1 MTEMSKREIKRF
13 LMQGTLTGK
22 LATVKKDNSPHIVP
36 VWFVLDEI
44 HKRRGG
50 RRGRGIGDIV
60 FMTGIDSL
68 KAKNI
73 QRNNKISFCVDDQ
86 TPLFSFV
93 TVFGIARIYHYNQ
106 TKLFKWATRIAE
118 RYMSKDMAEAYGKR
132 NSGEDEIVIR
142 VEPTRILAEKDI
154 AN

>member
-1 MTEMSKREIKRF
+1 
-13 LMQGTLTGK
+13 MQGTLTGK

-44 HKRRGG
+44 HKRRG
-50 RRGRGIGDIV
+50 RRGIGDIV

-73 QRNNKISFCVDDQ
+73 QRNNRVSICVDDQ

-118 RYMSKDMAEAYGKR
+118 RYMGKDMAEAYGKR

-142 VEPTRILAEKDI
+142 VKPTRILAEKDI

>member
-73 QRNNKISFCVDDQ
+73 QRDNKISFCVDDQ
-86 TPLFSFV
+86 TPPFSFV

>member
-1 MTEMSKREIKRF
+1 MTEMSKREIKKF

-36 VWFVLDEI
+36 VWFVVDESR
-44 HKRRGG
+44 KRRGLS
-50 RRGRGIGDIV
+50 DIV
-60 FMTGIDSL
+60 FMTGVESL

-73 QRNNKISFCVDDQ
+73 QHNNKISFCVDDQ
-86 TPLFSFV
+86 TPPFSFV

-106 TKLFKWATRIAE
+106 TKLFKWATKIAE
-118 RYMSKDMAEAYGKR
+118 RCMGRDMAEAYDKR
-132 NSGEDEIVIR
+132 NSGEDEIIIR
-142 VEPTRILAEKDI
+142 IKPTRILAENDI

>member
-13 LMQGTLTGK
+13 LIQGTLTGK

-44 HKRRGG
+44 HKRRG
-50 RRGRGIGDIV
+50 GRGIGDIV

-118 RYMSKDMAEAYGKR
+118 RYMGKDMAEAYGKR
-132 NSGEDEIVIR
+132 NSREDEIVIR